1 MDKTKELKVIDFSRL
16 ESPVFLTGS
25 KATAYRDPCGHY
37 HDGVFRVW
45 HTEIHGEA
53 GGDWY
58 AVTAVTE
65 SHDLVSWTEPRA
77 ITPVDKRLNFSSP
90 GNVIRYG
97 GHWVMCLQ
105 TYPTPNGG
113 KFGDETSRVFA
124 MSSDDLEKWDEPELI
139 RVKGPDVA
147 REDMGRMIDPYLVED
162 KDEPGKWWCFYKQN
176 GASMS
181 WSRDLETWTYFG
193 HVDAGENV
201 CLLAENGEYILFHSP
216 SNGVG
221 IKRSRDLENWT
232 DYGLLTLGQDDWPWA
247 QGRLTAGHVLDLRDE
262 PGIGKYLMFFHGSS
276 PEGCEQQ
283 ETHGHASLAMAWSDD
298 LVEWDWGGNANHG
311 D

>member
-1 MDKTKELKVIDFSRL
+1 MVDWEKIQE
-16 ESPVFLTGS
+16 PVFLKGNPDI
-25 KATAYRDPCGHY
+25 AYRDPCGHF

-65 SHDLVSWTEPRA
+65 SRDLVAWSNPRVL
-77 ITPVDKRLNFSSP
+77 TPIDKRLNYSSP
-90 GNVIRYG
+90 GNVIRFG
-97 GHWVMCLQ
+97 GKWVMCLQ
-105 TYPTPNGG
+105 TYPAPQGG
-113 KFGDETSRVFA
+113 KFGDASSRVFT
-124 MSSDDLEKWDEPELI
+124 MESDDLETWSDPELI
-139 RVKGPDVA
+139 RVKGPDSA

-181 WSRDLETWTYFG
+181 WSHDLKTWTYFG
-193 HVDAGENV
+193 NVKAGENV
-201 CLLAENGEYILFHSP
+201 CLLVEDGEYILFHSP

-221 IKRSRDLENWT
+221 IKRSGDLQNWT
-232 DYGLLTLGQDDWPWA
+232 DHGLMVLGQDQWPWA

-262 PGIGKYLMFFHGSS
+262 SGVGKYVMFFHGSS
-276 PEGCEQQ
+276 LEGCEVQ
-283 ETHGHASLAMAWSDD
+283 ETHGHASLGIAWSDD
-298 LVEWDWGGNANHG
+298 LVEWEWGGGRAVRS
-311 D
+311 